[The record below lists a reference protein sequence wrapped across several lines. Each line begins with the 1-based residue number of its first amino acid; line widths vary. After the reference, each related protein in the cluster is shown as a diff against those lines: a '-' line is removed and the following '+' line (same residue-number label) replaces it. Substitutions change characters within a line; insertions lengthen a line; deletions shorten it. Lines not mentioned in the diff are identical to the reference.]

1 MAREMCPSN
10 GRTSM
15 IPGVLNNVFRTF
27 FSPLSSILKM
37 SFFVF
42 FRATGVIGGSDDM
55 HLKDRRFFC
64 SLSLLCPI
72 SNPMVYTIPFS
83 DISISMSLFLNHTLC
98 SKKRSLS
105 FLGSS
110 LDVSRQMFDLHHTV
124 SHKCRAGGSAKSDL
138 SIIRVEHVDP
148 LMEILEA
155 RHFILFYS
163 CDAAGDCRILYFV
176 FAQVAVKP

>member
-110 LDVSRQMFDLHHTV
+110 LDVSRQM
-124 SHKCRAGGSAKSDL
+124 AGGSAKSDL